1 MKMLGVLAWAVL
13 LLAVSMESFGQ
24 KRNTAQT
31 YPQELD
37 LPILDLP
44 FAIES
49 AKSGQLWNS
58 FSMEQSLAV
67 TQDLHRINYHLNNRL
82 WDKWIEPDS
91 KRSRTLNRVAAN
103 LSSGLI
109 DYVFTY
115 YGIVFSAQWL
125 HEEYHRNALTLNGIP
140 SYNET
145 YNRFT
150 SGHANGS
157 ISRVRDEDLVRIKR
171 ESPQELVRS
180 FAAGIESEY
189 LLLRGL
195 QKDNFYRRSEHP
207 NILLNLLLTKHTVN
221 YVNQFRKKDYNA
233 SIDSMN
239 AHGLTVNSR
248 DYVGW
253 DFTPW
258 VYDLFRPDEPYEARG
273 VHPSG
278 VGVDRAIKTTSL
290 SGEEYSYLKKMGR
303 MQYLNFLSPF
313 MLGIHRI
320 HLNGETSFNFALR
333 HYLTSF
339 GYDLT
344 ADFFLN
350 LKGKDYLV
358 ALHGY
363 RNKERFL
370 PGIEMELP
378 AIHVWK
384 LSDTQY
390 WILYPAAV
398 LWLQPGS
405 FYSRSGHPG
414 GLVRLRAAYPL
425 NSRWR
430 LNATFEGKTKG
441 WVAGNPYLKAN
452 ASFRVGFSAQL
463 NSNGRRADDF
473 RKSTF

>member
-1 MKMLGVLAWAVL
+1 LGVLAWAVL

-125 HEEYHRNALTLNGIP
+125 HEEYHRNALTLNGIS

-207 NILLNLLLTKHTVN
+207 NILLNLLLTKHAVD

-320 HLNGETSFNFALR
+320 HLN
-333 HYLTSF
+333 
-339 GYDLT
+339 
-344 ADFFLN
+344 
-350 LKGKDYLV
+350 
-358 ALHGY
+358 
-363 RNKERFL
+363 
-370 PGIEMELP
+370 
-378 AIHVWK
+378 
-384 LSDTQY
+384 
-390 WILYPAAV
+390 
-398 LWLQPGS
+398 
-405 FYSRSGHPG
+405 
-414 GLVRLRAAYPL
+414 
-425 NSRWR
+425 
-430 LNATFEGKTKG
+430 
-441 WVAGNPYLKAN
+441 
-452 ASFRVGFSAQL
+452 
-463 NSNGRRADDF
+463 
-473 RKSTF
+473 